1 MYLWIHVDF
10 LRKEKWESK
19 KPNQMCVFSTTC
31 WYLDTLFHF
40 CIILRLIA
48 PYAYIILRK
57 ILLFPA
63 FCVNCVFL
71 LFLDNF
77 VFCLIKFLW
86 QYSFFL
92 IFMSLFF
99 FCPWFNFMPVV
110 KWPSLTYVSSS
121 RIILLPS
128 IEKGRICDIQI
139 STTEQE
145 FWMLGSHTR
154 GSSQGW
160 EFAGKVSIW

>member
-1 MYLWIHVDF
+1 MCLQYHMLILGHSFSFLYNTEVNSTLCIHHF
-10 LRKEKWESK
+10 QENIAFSCILCEL
-19 KPNQMCVFSTTC
+19 CFSTFLGQLC
-31 WYLDTLFHF
+31 LLSH
-40 CIILRLIA
+40 
-48 PYAYIILRK
+48 K
-57 ILLFPA
+57 IP
-63 FCVNCVFL
+63 VT
-71 LFLDNF
+71 
-77 VFCLIKFLW
+77 I
-86 QYSFFL
+86 L
-92 IFMSLFF
+92 IFSNFHEPFFF